1 MALIKC
7 PECGRENVSNQAVN
21 CPNCGYDIKTHFEK
35 AQQEKIESWKE
46 RVNIALNKDETHK
59 ISELLLI
66 GEEGYYSGYLQ
77 LGLYY
82 DSKGAYD
89 EAYQYYMLA
98 LELSP
103 ENPNILNNIGY
114 LYSNRNFSKFN
125 IELAIKFLLQ
135 SDIGTAHSNLAGIY
149 RDKSYGEYAN
159 MDKAIEHYHKALEKG
174 YVKSHVLNNLGTL
187 YGDYKKDFVFASC
200 YCYLSA
206 KMGNSNGEQNYKIY
220 ISWVS
225 NRDIWESNIKTLKD
239 YSEINQMIAKVS
251 GQISKS
257 TTSNHGNQPQQKI
270 YSKKVKTAYVVGV
283 AVFTFLLLWF
293 VFGVLAEGFFTLGDE
308 FVARGIFV
316 IVFTIAA
323 IAFIATMIYHR
334 VLADN
339 RPTAE
344 EARETNQRI
353 KYNNYRYTCPNCG
366 SKKVKLIGTMNRAFS
381 IHLFG
386 LASSKIGKQY
396 HCDDCKH
403 NW

>member
-1 MALIKC
+1 MALVRC
-7 PECGRENVSNQAVN
+7 PECGKENVSDQAES
-21 CPNCGYDIKTHFEK
+21 CPNCGYGVKIHFEK
-35 AQQEKIESWKE
+35 EEQIKINNWKE
-46 RVNIALNKDETHK
+46 RVNIALKKADSDKT
-59 ISELLLI
+59 SELLEI
-66 GEEGYYSGYLQ
+66 GKEGYYAGYLH

-82 DSKGAYD
+82 DSIGEYD
-89 EAYQYYMLA
+89 KAYQYYMSA
-98 LELSP
+98 LDLSP

-135 SDIGTAHSNLAGIY
+135 SDNGTAHNNLAGIY
-149 RDKSYGEYAN
+149 RDKSYGEYAD

-174 YVKSHVLNNLGTL
+174 YVQSHVLNNLGTL
-187 YGDYKKDFVFASC
+187 YGDYKKDFVLASC
-200 YCYLSA
+200 YCFLSS

-220 ISWVS
+220 ISWVP
-225 NRDIWESNIKTLKD
+225 NRDIWENNIRALKD
-239 YSEINQMIAKVS
+239 YSEIKPLITKVS
-251 GQISKS
+251 KQLPKS
-257 TTSNHGNQPQQKI
+257 TVPNQGNQPRQKI
-270 YSKKVKTAYVVGV
+270 YSKKVKIAYVVGV

-316 IVFTIAA
+316 IIFTIAA

-334 VLADN
+334 ILADN

-344 EARETNQRI
+344 EARETNLRI